1 MIDTERNR
9 QALALFDEL
18 LDLAPDARAAR
29 LAALAAAEPDL
40 HARVVRLL
48 AGDAVDRGLLEQ
60 DPTRLFP
67 GDAAEPD
74 DDPLLGQRIGPW
86 RIAGI
91 VGRGGMGAVYRGER
105 EAGEFRQQAAIK
117 LIRLGLDQPD
127 LRRRFL
133 RERQILAQLQHPNI
147 ATLLDGGVD
156 ERGAPYFAMEL
167 VDGLP
172 IDQWCDRQRLEVRER
187 VRLFLQVCS
196 AVQHA
201 HQHLA
206 VHRDLKPGNI
216 LVTAAGQTKL
226 LDFGIAKLLA
236 NAEGDTQTRDR
247 PLTPDFAAPEQLHG
261 QPITTATDQYALG
274 VVLYQ
279 LLSGAHPF
287 AADDGD
293 SWRRRLAAPDRV
305 PEPISRV
312 AARATVEQAQARR
325 LSASS
330 ALAST
335 LRGDLAAIVHRCLQ
349 AEPARRYP
357 SIDALTA
364 DLKAWLDGRPVNAR
378 LGHRGYRLRK
388 FVARHRWGVAAGV
401 AALLA
406 ISGALVVA
414 VQQAAEARHQAALAS
429 ANARRAET
437 SAARAVSTRDF
448 AVSLLNSANAVKN
461 ARGTRTTAAELLEA
475 AARRVDDEL
484 ADAPAAQAELRTT
497 IGAGL
502 YQQGEHA
509 RGIELI
515 DSGIAQM
522 RRLGVAGVPLVEALQ
537 ARAIAERERGN
548 DDGAERDIRAA
559 LALLPQLPGDQRLRA
574 IKLRTSM
581 ATIANQRGEL
591 REALAIN
598 QANLRDR
605 TALLGEGHEET
616 AVDWN
621 NLGYAHL
628 LLDQFPDAESAFQ
641 RADDILATAKGRDFP
656 RRVWTLQGVG
666 AARLGQGR
674 RLAMAGAA
682 FDEAERVMHAS
693 LDAGHPM
700 GFILQ
705 TNRATMQAR
714 HGRCGLALPLYTAAL
729 ARARELKH
737 PQADQVEGA
746 LGACLLEQG
755 DTRGALR
762 HLDIAVAGLGRER
775 AASEPAL
782 NRMQSSLGLARFHA
796 GQRER
801 GEREIRAALARLE
814 AAGFGRS
821 DDYAEAATD
830 LARLLEASDRRRD
843 AREWRI
849 RSLQAFT
856 SVYGADHPR
865 TRIAQAA
872 LDGVEAAAGA
882 GERTRARR

>member
-18 LDLAPDARAAR
+18 LDLTPDAQAAR
-29 LAALAAAEPDL
+29 LAALAVAEPEL

-67 GDAAEPD
+67 DDATEPE

-117 LIRLGLDQPD
+117 LIRLGLDQPE

-216 LVTAAGQTKL
+216 LVTASGQTKL

-236 NAEGDTQTRDR
+236 DAEGDTQTRDR
-247 PLTPDFAAPEQLHG
+247 PLTPEFAAPEQLHG

-279 LLSGAHPF
+279 LLSAAHPF

-312 AARATVEQAQARR
+312 AARATLAQAQARR

-335 LRGDLAAIVHRCLQ
+335 LRGDLAAIVHRVLQ

-388 FVARHRWGVAAGV
+388 FVARHRLGVAAGV

-406 ISGALVVA
+406 IGGALVVA
-414 VQQAAEARHQAALAS
+414 LQQADEARHQAALAE
-429 ANARRAET
+429 ANALRAEA

-448 AVSLLNSANAVKN
+448 AVSLLNSASAVKN
-461 ARGTRTTAAELLEA
+461 ARGTRTTAAELLA
-475 AARRVDDEL
+475 AAAQRVDAEL
-484 ADAPAAQAELRTT
+484 VDAPAAQAELRTT

-502 YQQGEHA
+502 YQQGEQE

-515 DSGIAQM
+515 NSGIAQM
-522 RRLGVAGVPLVEALQ
+522 QQLGVTGVPLVEALQ
-537 ARAIAERERGN
+537 ARAIAERERGD

-559 LALLPQLPGDQRLRA
+559 LELLPGLPGDQRLRA

-581 ATIANQRGEL
+581 ATISTQRGRL

-605 TALLGEGHEET
+605 TALLGADHEDT

-621 NLGYAHL
+621 NLGYTHL
-628 LLDQFPDAESAFQ
+628 LLDQFAEAEAAFQ
-641 RADDILATAKGRDFP
+641 HADDILAAGKGKDFP
-656 RRVWTLQGVG
+656 RRAWTLQGVG
-666 AARLGQGR
+666 AARLGQGGR
-674 RLAMAGAA
+674 IGMAAAA
-682 FDEAERVMHAS
+682 FDEAERILLAS
-693 LDAGHPM
+693 LGAAHPM
-700 GFILQ
+700 ALILQ
-705 TNRATMQAR
+705 VNRGTLQAR
-714 HGRCGLALPLYTAAL
+714 HGRCAQAIPLYVESL
-729 ARARELKH
+729 ARAREARH
-737 PQADQVEGA
+737 PQADQVEGS
-746 LGACLLEQG
+746 LGACLLDQG
-755 DTRGALR
+755 DIQGAQARLEV
-762 HLDIAVAGLGRER
+762 AVAGLARDR
-775 AASEPAL
+775 ADSEPAL
-782 NRMQSSLGLARFHA
+782 NRMRSALGLARFRAGHA
-796 GQRER
+796 DQ
-801 GEREIRAALARLE
+801 GEREVRAALARIE
-814 AAGFGRS
+814 AAGFRRS
-821 DDYAEAATD
+821 DDYAEAAAD
-830 LARLLEASDRRRD
+830 LAALLEASGRRQ
-843 AREWRI
+843 AAIEWRQ
-849 RSLQAFT
+849 RSHRGFAD
-856 SVYGADHPR
+856 VYGDDHPL
-865 TRIAQAA
+865 TRLALAA
-872 LDGVEAAAGA
+872 LDAPPATGPGAARAGA
-882 GERTRARR
+882 RR